1 MPNEINNNTGWQP
14 LCLRITI
21 LKSEKIPNPAKIIK
35 KKNFPVSELISK
47 MKSTRLMCGTSN
59 FLQSGRDPNLNPN
72 LSYTQ
77 SVTLGKSFT
86 LCFSFLTC
94 KMSLKISV
102 SQDGCKDS
110 VKWMNLAASR
120 YMKNSSS
127 PLHCFSK
134 YAGADVFCFHFCG
147 CCLVFQQ
154 GVKDGWWLL

>member
-1 MPNEINNNTGWQP
+1 
-14 LCLRITI
+14 
-21 LKSEKIPNPAKIIK
+21 
-35 KKNFPVSELISK
+35 

-134 YAGADVFCFHFCG
+134 YAGADVFCFHFWMIGDLFASPGSCWSV
-147 CCLVFQQ
+147 VFGQFVFFQTSLHDVVEVYDGPTQQ
-154 GVKDGWWLL
+154 SSLLSSLSGSHSGILY